1 MSELNELK
9 DYLIE
14 LGASKVGFA
23 NVNGLANEFVDLP
36 NGISIVLKLPKE
48 TIQLVK
54 DEEYEAYWKSFHR
67 QIGKLTKIAHKGE
80 RYIKNL
86 GYDAFA
92 LTMKRNEC
100 DMKKLLSILPYKT
113 IATKSGLGWIG
124 RSALFV
130 TPEYG
135 SAVALGASCSWC
147 NINRHAP

>member
-67 QIGKLTKIAHKGE
+67 EIGKLT
-80 RYIKNL
+80 RYTRIW
-86 GYDAFA
+86 F
-92 LTMKRNEC
+92 C
-100 DMKKLLSILPYKT
+100 
-113 IATKSGLGWIG
+113 
-124 RSALFV
+124 
-130 TPEYG
+130 
-135 SAVALGASCSWC
+135 SCSWC